1 MKLACVV
8 TTPDGAKG
16 LFSLLSGTFEE
27 KLAKAQALGYEGVEL
42 MVRDPASLDAEA
54 IKAALHRHGL
64 QVPQIVTGEIFATDG
79 LALVHPDPAVCAAAM
94 QRAQDTVQLASVLDP
109 RIVVNVG
116 RMRGRIDWFPVKEAE
131 AARAQIIDALG
142 ALTDYAAP
150 YGVRITLEP
159 ANRYEVDFVRSTQ
172 EALEV
177 VAEVARPGFGLML
190 DVFHMNIEDASIEDS
205 LRQARPVLWH
215 IHIADSNRLPPGQG
229 HLDFASII
237 ATLREIGY
245 EGYLSG
251 EMSPRPDPDTAARVT
266 IEYMRQW
273 L

>member
-1 MKLACVV
+1 
-8 TTPDGAKG
+8 
-16 LFSLLSGTFEE
+16 
-27 KLAKAQALGYEGVEL
+27 
-42 MVRDPASLDAEA
+42 
-54 IKAALHRHGL
+54 
-64 QVPQIVTGEIFATDG
+64 
-79 LALVHPDPAVCAAAM
+79 
-94 QRAQDTVQLASVLDP
+94 
-109 RIVVNVG
+109 
-116 RMRGRIDWFPVKEAE
+116 MRGRIDWFPVKEAE